1 MTDEAPDER
10 ARDEAQARA
19 EELRVLIG
27 RHDYLYHVLDKP
39 EIADA
44 EYDELSRELKAL
56 EARFPELVTPD
67 SPTQRVGGKPSELFA
82 PAEHLSP
89 MLSLD
94 NAFSRE
100 ELEAWGKRLVRNVG
114 HEIDFVCELK
124 IDGIAVSLLYE
135 KGVFVRGATRGDGRV
150 GEDITAN
157 LRTIKQI
164 PARLQGFAPDTVE
177 IRGEVYLPLSVFGRI
192 NDELLAR
199 GERVFTNPRNAAAG
213 SLRQKDAAITA
224 SRNLH
229 LWAYG
234 VGTISQRKAQRYS
247 EELEQLRAAGLPIN
261 TPVIER
267 AATLDEVFAYCEK
280 WARQRHDVDYQI
292 DGVVI
297 KVDRFG
303 LRDELG
309 ATSKAPRWA
318 LAYKFPPE
326 ERTTVCKQIA
336 VNTGRTGK
344 VTPFA
349 ILEPVFVGGATITNV
364 TLHNEDDLRRRDVR
378 EGDTVIVRRA
388 GDVIPEIVGPVLEK
402 RPPGTPA
409 WQFPRTCPSCGTALV
424 RNEGEADWRC
434 PNKAGC
440 EAQSV
445 EWLFY
450 FASSSAMDIDHLG
463 YETAIALRDR
473 GWVRDPA
480 DVYFLTREQLAQ
492 LPNFKEKSIQNLM
505 GAIEASKNR
514 PLWRLLVGLNIRR
527 LGEHVAQL
535 FARHFRSIVALST
548 ASLDEMQGIGGVGP
562 EIAGGV
568 HAWFQEPQ
576 NQALLEKLRQAGVRL
591 EDEAPAAPSGPQP
604 LLGKTV
610 VITGTLPTLSRE
622 EATRRAEAAGAK
634 VTGSVSKKTDF
645 VLVGESAGTK
655 LTKAQSLGVETI
667 DEAEFLRR
675 LSPPP

>member
-1 MTDEAPDER
+1 MTDEAPQDR
-10 ARDEAQARA
+10 ARAEAQARA

-39 EIADA
+39 EISDV
-44 EYDELSRELKAL
+44 EYDELTRELKAL
-56 EARFPELVTPD
+56 EARFPELVTAD
-67 SPTQRVGGKPSELFA
+67 SPTQKVGGKPSELFA

-150 GEDITAN
+150 GEDITPN

-164 PARLQGFAPDTVE
+164 PGRLHGLAPDVLE
-177 IRGEVYLPLSVFGRI
+177 IRGEVYLPLSVFGKL
-192 NDELLAR
+192 NEDMLAR

-229 LWAYG
+229 LWSYG
-234 VGTISQRKAQRYS
+234 VGANSQRKAQRYS
-247 EELEQLRAAGLPIN
+247 EEQEQLRAAGLPIN
-261 TPVIER
+261 TAITER

-326 ERTTVCKQIA
+326 ERTTTCRQIA

-349 ILEPVFVGGATITNV
+349 VLEPVFVGGATITNV
-364 TLHNEDDLRRRDVR
+364 TLHNEDDLHRRDVR

-402 RPPGTPA
+402 RPPGTPV
-409 WQFPRTCPSCGTALV
+409 WQFPRACPSCGTELS
-424 RNEGEADWRC
+424 RKEGEADWRC
-434 PNKAGC
+434 PNKASCPSQG
-440 EAQSV
+440 V

-450 FASSSAMDIDHLG
+450 FASSNAMDINHLG
-463 YETAIALRDR
+463 YQTGIALLER
-473 GWVRDPA
+473 GWVKDPA
-480 DVYFLTREQLAQ
+480 DVYSLTREQLAQ

-505 GAIEASKNR
+505 EAIEGSKDR

-535 FARHFRSIVALST
+535 FARHFRSIDALSA
-548 ASLDEMQGIGGVGP
+548 ASLEEMQGIPGVGP

-568 HAWFQEPQ
+568 YAWFQEPQ
-576 NQALLEKLRQAGVRL
+576 NHALLEKLRKAGVRL
-591 EDEAPAAPSGPQP
+591 QDEAPPAPTGPQP

-622 EATRRAEAAGAK
+622 EATRRAEQAGAK

-655 LTKAQSLGVETI
+655 LTKAQSLGVEII

-675 LSPPP
+675 LAGP